1 MITAVMKTFRI
12 QSRIEPFERFCKI
25 LSGKINL
32 LFFLCIVGF
41 QNCYYNPVV
50 YSLLNP
56 ATDED
61 DKVGILNFGLILGQ
75 TSGKKSFHISGVIR
89 NNSGTAQ
96 TNKSFTITS
105 KESNEPGLDESGTT
119 DNSGRFFLNLGL
131 GATKIKV
138 VEESEP
144 LVSFTLN
151 VGPDSNTIS
160 VTEVDPPQ
168 YQVGGFITYDPNNKP
183 SFFEVIGTSPG
194 NKDTV
199 IGSPSLISIS
209 FSENLKSLE
218 YSEFENLV
226 HTNLIPDPPFSFS
239 SITLETKSFYLMPIG
254 INENTNY
261 TLEIKPGFISESGK
275 SLNPYKFEFRVD
287 PL

>member
-1 MITAVMKTFRI
+1 MKTFRI
-12 QSRIEPFERFCKI
+12 QSRIEPFERFGKI

-56 ATDED
+56 AADED

-151 VGPDSNTIS
+151 VGPDSGAIS
-160 VTEVDPPQ
+160 VSEVDPPE
-168 YQVGGFITYDPNNKP
+168 YQISGFIPYDPNNKP

-194 NKDTV
+194 NNNQNANFSD
-199 IGSPSLISIS
+199 LIVS
-209 FSENLKSLE
+209 FSEDLE
-218 YSEFENLV
+218 
-226 HTNLIPDPPFSFS
+226 TIPDETLWLNSNIVVSPSINFLSSSFS
-239 SITLETKSFYLMPIG
+239 AKSFQVMIDGYVG
-254 INENTNY
+254 STNY
-261 TLEIKPGFISESGK
+261 EILFKDSIKSANGK
-275 SLNPYKFEFRVD
+275 SISPYKINFVTGNF
-287 PL
+287 

>member
-1 MITAVMKTFRI
+1 MITAVMKTFGI
-12 QSRIEPFERFCKI
+12 QSRIEPFERFGKI

-56 ATDED
+56 AADED

-160 VTEVDPPQ
+160 VTEIDPPQ

-194 NKDTV
+194 NNNQNANFSD
-199 IGSPSLISIS
+199 LIVS
-209 FSENLKSLE
+209 FSEDLE
-218 YSEFENLV
+218 
-226 HTNLIPDPPFSFS
+226 TIPDETLWLNSNIVVSPSINFLSSSFS
-239 SITLETKSFYLMPIG
+239 AKSFQVMIDGYVG
-254 INENTNY
+254 STNY
-261 TLEIKPGFISESGK
+261 EILFKDSIKSANGK
-275 SLNPYKFEFRVD
+275 SISPYKINFVTGNF
-287 PL
+287 

>member
-1 MITAVMKTFRI
+1 MKTFGI
-12 QSRIEPFERFCKI
+12 QSRIEPFERFGKI

-56 ATDED
+56 AADED

-160 VTEVDPPQ
+160 VTEIDPPQ

-194 NKDTV
+194 NNNQNANFSD
-199 IGSPSLISIS
+199 LIVS
-209 FSENLKSLE
+209 FSEDLE
-218 YSEFENLV
+218 
-226 HTNLIPDPPFSFS
+226 TIPDETLWLNSNIVVSPSINFLSSSFS
-239 SITLETKSFYLMPIG
+239 AKSFQVMIDGYVG
-254 INENTNY
+254 STNY
-261 TLEIKPGFISESGK
+261 EILFKDSIKSANGK
-275 SLNPYKFEFRVD
+275 SISPYKINFVTGNF
-287 PL
+287 